1 MKKSVEQLAA
11 RFNTKPDV
19 IETALEEDGSFD
31 GVFEA
36 FDKDNH
42 IFTSAELSKKLDN
55 FAKDAIDKLG
65 ADGQQLPSNIYNLAK
80 GNAFEKKE
88 KSWAKKHGITQWD
101 DIDDLQEKIIVQIEA
116 KSGKADDEKDTE
128 IVRLKK
134 LVLDTEKEKTD
145 AVDTARSE
153 FHEELTQ
160 RDVTATLNSIQIDE
174 EGEKLENQ
182 KSILNAVVKGEFTF
196 EYIDGKTVPFKDKE
210 MLKNKV
216 GDPMSLEE
224 VLNPFAE
231 KYVNVKSVPEGGR
244 GGSSTAETNTG
255 IKGIKTSDDFY
266 EYAEKE
272 GIEEGTEKY
281 LDLMV
286 KFKTEHP
293 EINKRATIIWLIN
306 IRFFM
311 AISPGKQ

>member
-19 IETALEEDGSFD
+19 IEAALEEDGSFD

-36 FDKDNH
+36 FDKDNQ
-42 IFTSAELSKKLDN
+42 IFTSAELTKKLDN

-101 DIDDLQEKIIVQIEA
+101 GIDDILEKIIVQTEA
-116 KSGKADDEKDTE
+116 KSGKADDEKDKDIT
-128 IVRLKK
+128 RLKK
-134 LVLDTEKEKTD
+134 LVLDTEEEKKD

-153 FHEELTQ
+153 YHEELTQ
-160 RDVTATLNSIQIDE
+160 RDITATLNAIQIDE

-182 KSILNAVVKGEFTF
+182 KLILAAVVKGEFTF

-231 KYVNVKSVPEGGR
+231 KYVNVKSVPVGGR
-244 GGSSTAETNTG
+244 GSKSTIEINTG
-255 IKGIKTSDDFY
+255 IKGIKTSEEFH

-272 GIEEGTEKY
+272 GIVEGTEKF
-281 LDLMV
+281 LDLME
-286 KFKTEHP
+286 KFNTEHP
-293 EINKRATIIWLIN
+293 EINI
-306 IRFFM
+306 
-311 AISPGKQ
+311 

>member
-36 FDKDNH
+36 FDKDNQ
-42 IFTSAELSKKLDN
+42 IFTSAELTKKLDN
-55 FAKDAIDKLG
+55 FAKDAIGKLG

-101 DIDDLQEKIIVQIEA
+101 GIDDILEKIIVQTET
-116 KSGKADDEKDTE
+116 KSGKADDDKDTE
-128 IVRLKK
+128 ITRLKK
-134 LVLDTEKEKTD
+134 LVLDTEKETKD

-153 FHEELTQ
+153 YHKELTQ
-160 RDVTATLNSIQIDE
+160 RDITATLDAIQIDE

-182 KSILNAVVKGEFTF
+182 KRILEAVVKGEFTF

-210 MLKNKV
+210 MMKNKV

-231 KYVNVKSVPEGGR
+231 KYVNVKSVPDGGR
-244 GGSSTAETNTG
+244 GGRSTTETNTG
-255 IKGIKTSDDFY
+255 MKEIKTSEDFH
-266 EYAEKE
+266 EYAKKE
-272 GIEEGTEKY
+272 GIIEGTEKH
-281 LDLMV
+281 LALMV
-286 KFKTEHP
+286 KFNTEHP
-293 EINKRATIIWLIN
+293 EINI
-306 IRFFM
+306 
-311 AISPGKQ
+311 